1 MGKPRLY
8 LDEDV
13 RLLLAEVLRQRGYD
27 TIHAVEVKMHGK
39 SDPAQMAYAVK
50 NHRAILSHNIRDY
63 ILLAKEYS
71 HKGLK
76 HNGIIVSDQVAF
88 EKLLKRVLKF
98 LYKNSKEEL
107 ENQFIWLHNYK

>member
-1 MGKPRLY
+1 MDKPRLY

-27 TIHAVEVKMHGK
+27 TIHAVEVKRHGK
-39 SDPAQMAYAVK
+39 SDSEQLAYAVK
-50 NHRAILSHNIRDY
+50 NHRVILTHNVRDY

-71 HKGLK
+71 HQGLK
-76 HNGIIVSDQVAF
+76 HNGIIVSDQVGF
-88 EKLLKRVLKF
+88 EELLKRVLKF
-98 LYKNSKEEL
+98 LYKNSKEKL